1 MGMSADV
8 IDRSS
13 MWQFHAMADG
23 YRKANQSEEE
33 AAKELSPEE
42 FDALSEWVSAT

>member
-23 YRKANQSEEE
+23 WRKANQSEEE
-33 AAKELSPEE
+33 AANELSHDEL
-42 FDALSEWVSAT
+42 DALSQWVSVT